1 MTAAK
6 RGASFENARSGAG
19 MRTGRALERHLQE
32 HIVAGHV
39 ATAPRAPF
47 VPSGRALDAPTGGR
61 SGRRAEDATG
71 VISRRAR
78 WRFWSVANFRSASF
92 RNFVP
97 SPVLSPIARAPH
109 KICHPLCCVVF
120 PHTSR
125 QTRATVRACG
135 REKRRTP
142 RTSSRRVRRRGCSP
156 CIFARRWGH
165 AVVAG
170 KPAEPSTGERR
181 SDSAFGLKG

>member
-1 MTAAK
+1 MKTREAGRECAPVEPSSATS
-6 RGASFENARSGAG
+6 RNTSSPDMSPRPLARRSS
-19 MRTGRALERHLQE
+19 
-32 HIVAGHV
+32 
-39 ATAPRAPF
+39 PP
-47 VPSGRALDAPTGGR
+47 DAPSTPRPRGEWPTC
-61 SGRRAEDATG
+61 EDATG
-71 VISRRAR
+71 VVSAR
-78 WRFWSVANFRSASF
+78 WRFRSVANFWSASF